1 MSRFGEDPLSFF
13 DAIYHG
19 DAPWD
24 IGGPQPAMADLVERF
39 PPAGP
44 ILDIGCG
51 TGDLALHLAGM
62 GHRVIGIDFAER
74 AIAQAQERAAGLSP
88 ETAGLLDFRVADGLN
103 PAALGMSFGA
113 VFDSG
118 FYHLF
123 DPDDGRRYAA
133 ELAKVLAGGGRFYL
147 HAFAVEFDIPNA
159 PRAVSEAE
167 LRTVFSSDRG
177 WTIRFLADAEFHS
190 RVAPPVDGITAC
202 IERSPE

>member
-62 GHRVIGIDFAER
+62 GHRVMGIDFAER
-74 AIAQAQERAAGLSP
+74 AIAQAQERAAGLPP

-123 DPDDGRRYAA
+123 DPDDGRRSTVSPHASN
-133 ELAKVLAGGGRFYL
+133 GRRN
-147 HAFAVEFDIPNA
+147 D
-159 PRAVSEAE
+159 
-167 LRTVFSSDRG
+167 RTERLNRWS
-177 WTIRFLADAEFHS
+177 
-190 RVAPPVDGITAC
+190 
-202 IERSPE
+202 RSPVPAGLIY